1 MAPIVTLHD
10 ASSHAPAWLGSAMGV
25 PCVGLGVD
33 RFGQFGTVA
42 DLQEEHDLTSG
53 SPPRIARSR
62 H

>member
-1 MAPIVTLHD
+1 
-10 ASSHAPAWLGSAMGV
+10 MGV